1 MTGCEVVFKYM
12 GNINT
17 MFEIDGRVVSLDV
30 IKEKFT
36 CDVQKCKGNC
46 CVQGES
52 GAPLEDDEVLI
63 LDRIFSDLK
72 DYLRPEGINAIRE
85 QGIYV
90 IDEDGDKVTPL
101 IANLECAY
109 AIFENGIARCGI
121 EKAFLAGA
129 VDFRK
134 PVSCHLYP
142 IRITKYDNFE
152 AVNYNRWHLC
162 EDARIYGNELNI
174 PVYKFVEE
182 ALLRKYGK
190 DFTVKLSIIDSETS
204 PLT

>member
-1 MTGCEVVFKYM
+1 M
-12 GNINT
+12 GNIST
-17 MFEIDGRVVSLDV
+17 MFEIDKKVVSLDV

-52 GAPLEDDEVLI
+52 GAPLDDDEVLI
-63 LDRIFSDLK
+63 LEEIFSDYK
-72 DYLRPEGINAIRE
+72 DYLRPEGIKAIQE

-90 IDEDGDKVTPL
+90 IDSDGDKVTPL

-109 AIFENGIARCGI
+109 AVFENEIARCGI
-121 EKAFLAGA
+121 EKAYEAGA
-129 VDFRK
+129 ISFRK
-134 PVSCHLYP
+134 PISCHLYP

-162 EDARIYGNELNI
+162 DHARIYGGKLKI
-174 PVYKFVEE
+174 PVYKFVKE
-182 ALLRKYGK
+182 ALIRKYGK
-190 DFTVKLSIIDSETS
+190 DFTEKLSIIDAETS
-204 PLT
+204 Q